1 MFMRLGIDVGGT
13 NTDAVLLNGNQVLS
27 WSKSPTTQNV
37 TDGIID
43 VIQTVLSQAGVAVN
57 DVECIML
64 GTTHFT
70 NAFVERR
77 GLLEVGVIR
86 LGSPA
91 SDALPPMTG
100 WPSAMV
106 SKIGQHVY
114 LLPGGY
120 EFDGRDIGAFNE
132 VAVRKAIRDMQAK
145 GLRSAAISCTFALI
159 NPQMEKRTAE
169 LFAEEAPEIALTLS
183 SAFGRPGFL
192 ERENAAIM
200 NASLAA
206 MAKEVVASFKRAFDR
221 LGLKVPFYISQNDG
235 TLISAQYAAKFP
247 VFTFGSGPTNSMRG
261 GAFLTGL
268 KDAIVMDI
276 GGTTTDIGALN
287 HGFPRESTMS
297 VDIGGVR
304 TNFRMPDIL
313 ALGLGGGTR
322 IDLSPEH
329 LNSKHLPEQIA
340 VGPESVGYR
349 LSQDALLFGGQILTA
364 SDIAVAS
371 GRADFG
377 NKALLPHFSPAV
389 LTGLLTK
396 IDSIMEEG
404 LDRMKISRD
413 KVPVILVGGGSVIAP
428 SCLKGASEVIRPE
441 HASVANAVGAA
452 IAQVGAE
459 VESIV
464 SYDVSSR
471 EQEIAVIKQQAI
483 TKAINAGA
491 ARNSVKII
499 DLDEVYLSYMPG
511 NMVQIRVKAVGD
523 LNITLSKGGA
533 L

>member
-1 MFMRLGIDVGGT
+1 MRLGIDVGGT

-43 VIQTVLSQAGVAVN
+43 VIQTVLTRAGVAVS

-91 SDALPPMTG
+91 SDALLPMTG
-100 WPSAMV
+100 WPQAMTR
-106 SKIGQHVY
+106 KIGQHIY

-120 EFDGRDIGAFNE
+120 EFDGRDISTFNE
-132 VAVRKAIRDMQAK
+132 LEVRKAIRDMRAK
-145 GLRSAAISCTFALI
+145 GLRSAAISCTFAPI
-159 NPQMEKRTAE
+159 NPCMEQRTAQ

-206 MAKEVVASFKRAFDR
+206 MAKEVVASFTRAFDQ
-221 LGLKVPFYISQNDG
+221 LGLSVPFYISQNDG
-235 TLISAQYAAKFP
+235 TLISAQYAARFP

-268 KDAIVMDI
+268 QDAIVVDI
-276 GGTTTDIGALN
+276 GGTTTDIGALS

-322 IDLSPEH
+322 IELAPNQF
-329 LNSKHLPEQIA
+329 NSEQLPQQVVI
-340 VGPESVGYR
+340 GPESVGYR
-349 LSQDALLFGGQILTA
+349 LSKEALIFGGQELTT

-377 NKALLPHFSPAV
+377 NKASLPQFSAAV
-389 LTGLLTK
+389 LNGLLAK
-396 IDSIMEEG
+396 IDSIMEDG
-404 LDRMKISRD
+404 LDRMKMSRD

-428 SCLKGASEVIRPE
+428 SQLKGASEVIRPG

-459 VESIV
+459 VESII
-464 SYDVSSR
+464 SYDATPR
-471 EQEIAVIKQQAI
+471 EQALATIKQQAVA
-483 TKAINAGA
+483 KAINAGA
-491 ARNSVKII
+491 ANDSVKII

-523 LNITLSKGGA
+523 LNITVNRRYT
-533 L
+533 